1 MNPFKPTA
9 GKNPPE
15 LIGRAYVIDQ
25 FVEGIENGPGA
36 PDRLLRI
43 DGTRGTGKTV
53 MLNEIARAAAE
64 SGWDVVDETANE
76 GFCARI
82 VKRLTSRSRVAGASV
97 APQAL
102 GVGLGSLDVER
113 ASLSLREAI
122 ARHASAK
129 RGGLLVT
136 LDEVQ
141 GECLDEMRALAVA
154 VQHAIRDGLDIAF
167 VFAGLPSMVG
177 DVVNGDMMTFLRRA
191 TPVHLGFLDTN
202 EVALSFVD
210 TVRASGLGISD
221 ELAARM
227 AELTRGYPFLVQLV
241 GYHVWQAAY
250 RRGGASATV
259 ESADVE
265 RGFAA
270 ARGRFDGTVVEP
282 ALHRMP
288 AAQLAYLEAMAV
300 DGAVSSTAEVAARL
314 GKTTQSTSPVR
325 AVLIREGLIES
336 PRRGEVAFAVPFMDE
351 YLRTHADELAS
362 L

>member
-1 MNPFKPTA
+1 MF
-9 GKNPPE
+9 
-15 LIGRAYVIDQ
+15 LSY
-25 FVEGIENGPGA
+25 
-36 PDRLLRI
+36 RL
-43 DGTRGTGKTV
+43 
-53 MLNEIARAAAE
+53 
-64 SGWDVVDETANE
+64 
-76 GFCARI
+76 
-82 VKRLTSRSRVAGASV
+82 
-97 APQAL
+97 
-102 GVGLGSLDVER
+102 
-113 ASLSLREAI
+113 
-122 ARHASAK
+122 
-129 RGGLLVT
+129 
-136 LDEVQ
+136 
-141 GECLDEMRALAVA
+141 
-154 VQHAIRDGLDIAF
+154 
-167 VFAGLPSMVG
+167 
-177 DVVNGDMMTFLRRA
+177 
-191 TPVHLGFLDTN
+191 
-202 EVALSFVD
+202 VD